1 MRRLSLILALCAA
14 LALPARAAFMPPPV
28 PQGPFTAYTPS
39 LSCVNGFLTSA
50 TATGGY
56 QIVGKI
62 VFWQATVTITTNGT
76 CAQALSVGL
85 PPGLTVSSARPY
97 TAFGRENAKTGAALQ
112 AYTQAG
118 AAFASVTAASN
129 NAYAGQDGA
138 VFYISGFYEAQ

>member
-1 MRRLSLILALCAA
+1 MRRLPLILALCAA
-14 LALPARAAFMPPPV
+14 LVLPARAAFMPPPV

-39 LSCVNGFLTSA
+39 LACPSGSLTSA

-56 QIVGKI
+56 QVVGKI

-76 CAQALSVGL
+76 CATALNVGL
-85 PPGLTVSSARPY
+85 PSGLPVSSARPY

-112 AYTQAG
+112 AYTPAG

-129 NAYAGQDGA
+129 NSYAGQDGA
-138 VFYISGFYEAQ
+138 VFYISGFYESH

>member
-1 MRRLSLILALCAA
+1 MRRLSLALALCAA
-14 LALPARAAFMPPPV
+14 LALPAHAAFMPPPV

-39 LSCVNGFLTSA
+39 FSCPSGSLTAA

-56 QIVGKI
+56 QVVGKV

-76 CAQALSVGL
+76 CAIALNVGL
-85 PPGLTVSSARPY
+85 PPGRPVATARAY

-112 AYTQAG
+112 AYTPAG
-118 AAFASVTAASN
+118 AAFASVTLASN

-138 VFYISGFYEAQ
+138 VFYLSGFYEAQ